1 MYRIYGWLAL
11 GYFVAATTLLMLLAI
26 LLLLSAAWRAITT
39 LATTGR
45 VEILLDS
52 VGLMIIGFAVVETA
66 KFFFEEEI
74 LRKRE
79 LRSALESR
87 SSLTK
92 FITIIVIAASLEA
105 LVMVFRT
112 SQEDISLTIYPAALF
127 AAATLALVGLGAY
140 QWLSSRI
147 VPASENELREA
158 EAARARTESGRR
170 EAPETERQPPSS
182 RP

>member
-26 LLLLSAAWRAITT
+26 LLLASAAWRAVSTF
-39 LATTGR
+39 ATSGR
-45 VEILLDS
+45 IETLLDS

-112 SQEDISLTIYPAALF
+112 SQEDVSLTIYPAALF
-127 AAATLALVGLGAY
+127 AAATFALVGLGAY

-147 VPASENELREA
+147 EPASDRELEEA
-158 EAARARTESGRR
+158 EAAKARTEAAET
-170 EAPETERQPPSS
+170 EAP
-182 RP
+182 